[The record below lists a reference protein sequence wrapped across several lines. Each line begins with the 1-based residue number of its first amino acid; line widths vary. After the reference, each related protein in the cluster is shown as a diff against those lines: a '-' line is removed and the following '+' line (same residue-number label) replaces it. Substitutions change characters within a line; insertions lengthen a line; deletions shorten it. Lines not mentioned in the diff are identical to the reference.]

1 MIRRPPRSTLF
12 PYTTLFRSPG
22 DLAREALERSIQH
35 VALGETD
42 AHALG
47 RVDRQRVRLPERQEP
62 ETVIQVTVR
71 EQERLNRRVAT
82 VPWVERRKAL
92 VLRADLGRGVQE
104 KPTPRVV
111 AAVRR

>member
-12 PYTTLFRSPG
+12 PYTTLFRSAHIVFGIGRHEPLEVHGRLSRHGHGLHDEAALAAVDAEQRLLSAELEGPPG

-47 RVDRQRVRLPERQEP
+47 RVDRQRARLPERQEP
-62 ETVIQVTVR
+62 ETVI
-71 EQERLNRRVAT
+71 
-82 VPWVERRKAL
+82 
-92 VLRADLGRGVQE
+92 
-104 KPTPRVV
+104 
-111 AAVRR
+111 